1 MKQLVEVKFQRST
14 SQRPSASG
22 SGSPSS
28 VTSAPAANKD
38 GGEASASCPSCKNA
52 LKQSTKIFVLRKCGH
67 ALCQAC
73 VDALVLAP
81 IKLSTAKLA
90 DVANS
95 ATNGKE
101 GKEEKES
108 KKNAEAGSEGEARC
122 AVCDKKVKDPVKD
135 VIRLQT
141 EGTGFA
147 AAGNAEAKR
156 GGTAF
161 QA

>member
-1 MKQLVEVKFQRST
+1 MKQLVEVKFQRTS
-14 SQRPSASG
+14 SQRGSSAA
-22 SGSPSS
+22 GSP
-28 VTSAPAANKD
+28 TSEASTAVANKD
-38 GGEASASCPSCKNA
+38 AGEPSASCPSCKNA
-52 LKQSTKIFVLRKCGH
+52 LKQSSRIFVLRKCGH

-81 IKLSTAKLA
+81 MKLSTAKLA
-90 DVANS
+90 DMAKS

-101 GKEEKES
+101 KEEKES
-108 KKNAEAGSEGEARC
+108 KKSAEAGSEGEARC
-122 AVCDKKVKDPVKD
+122 AVCDKKVKDPLKD
-135 VIRLQT
+135 VIRLQS

-156 GGTAF
+156 VGTAF